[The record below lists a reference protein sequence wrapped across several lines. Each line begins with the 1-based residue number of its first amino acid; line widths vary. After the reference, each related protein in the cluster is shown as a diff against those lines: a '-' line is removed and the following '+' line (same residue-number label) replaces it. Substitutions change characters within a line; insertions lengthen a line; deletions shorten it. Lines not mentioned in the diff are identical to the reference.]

1 MLDVRFFENPRFSA
15 ASGAITLTFLAL
27 FGTIFL
33 LTQYMQLVLGYSTL
47 KAGAVLLPHAIVLM
61 MLRAAVAAVGA
72 PVRQQSASSRPG
84 MFIVSLGARC

>member
-1 MLDVRFFENPRFSA
+1 MLDMRFFENPRFSA

-47 KAGAVLLPHAIVLM
+47 KAG
-61 MLRAAVAAVGA
+61 RGAACR
-72 PVRQQSASSRPG
+72 RQS
-84 MFIVSLGARC
+84 C